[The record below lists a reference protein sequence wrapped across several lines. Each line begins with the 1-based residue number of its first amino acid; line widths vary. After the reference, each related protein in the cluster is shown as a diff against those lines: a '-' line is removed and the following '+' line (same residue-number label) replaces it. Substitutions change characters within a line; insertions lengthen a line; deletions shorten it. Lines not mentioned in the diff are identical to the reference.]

1 MNKRGFWAGSGLVLM
16 AAAGFGFHSS
26 LVKQMFI
33 WGSNPVQ
40 VIFYE
45 FVLAS
50 LLFGTVIHSLRLKI
64 DLKWNQMVTVLVWGG
79 IGVGGTGISLYAA
92 VERIPVAL
100 AIVLL
105 FNYVPWVF
113 LLEYLKYGIKPSPR
127 RWVAL
132 VLILFGTVLMTDLF
146 NSSWD
151 DMNGVGIGLALLGAL
166 CYGSF
171 IFGARQL
178 GGIGT
183 PLIRSYIICV
193 GICLFF
199 GLWGLLA
206 PAAIFIPPEVPPL
219 PFWGMIVLLTI
230 MGQIIPIFSFSR
242 AIPMIGGSLAAIL
255 ASVELPI
262 ASLAAFILLGEIL
275 RPIQWIGLLGIAAA
289 VVIANWKQEN
299 LV

>member
-1 MNKRGFWAGSGLVLM
+1 MNKTGFWAGSGLVLA

-50 LLFGTVIHSLRLKI
+50 LIYGAVVRSLRLKI
-64 DLKWNQMVTVLVWGG
+64 DLRLRELAKVLLLGG
-79 IGVGGTGISLYAA
+79 IGVGGTGICLYAA

-105 FNYVPWVF
+105 FNYLPWVF
-113 LLEYLKYGIKPSPR
+113 LLEYLKWRIKPSPR

-132 VLILFGTVLMTDLF
+132 VLILIGTVLMTDLF
-146 NSSWD
+146 NTSWD
-151 DMNGVGIGLALLGAL
+151 NLNWVGIGLALLGAL

-171 IFGARQL
+171 IFGARPL
-178 GGIGT
+178 GAIGT
-183 PLIRSYIICV
+183 PLIRSYVICV
-193 GICLFF
+193 GIFVFF
-199 GLWGLLA
+199 GIWGLFS
-206 PAAIFIPPEVPPL
+206 PTQVFILPDVPPL
-219 PFWGMIVLLTI
+219 PFWGIIVVLTV

-242 AIPMIGGSLAAIL
+242 AIPLIGG
-255 ASVELPI
+255 
-262 ASLAAFILLGEIL
+262 
-275 RPIQWIGLLGIAAA
+275 
-289 VVIANWKQEN
+289 
-299 LV
+299 